1 MDPARRGEPFVNAIA
16 RPQTIMVD
24 PRYPLPV
31 QEPITPSRRVYDSSV
46 EDERLPAQGIQLG
59 RTTSRRKKAGEQGHT
74 QNLQGVDIL
83 PAAPDVPISP
93 RGPPVSYRDPYNNG
107 DVLPAR
113 SNSNKSFA
121 ARAGGTLDNVDPLLA
136 NSIAAHRMAVIE
148 KDRTPRSANSDQ
160 PSGPNYARNQKPIV
174 SSYSSTSVEPASPHH
189 SSIVTT
195 PRLLNPPLNGKRV
208 QPTLETNMPSA
219 EDKIGSPLSARRGT
233 RRQSAETSA
242 RRPEWA
248 PDRSPLQKL
257 EVKLNDIS
265 KEEKRARVQ
274 EAEQLLRESKAAAIT
289 TTQQSTTQ
297 RAVSERNSTRGDV
310 LEKRTPRSRVAS
322 ANEGRTYDDLE
333 RKNANRDKPQ
343 YTDVSVSQQR
353 DKSLEY
359 PSGSAEAT
367 QKRISRIPVRTG
379 SQTQSQQARRRS
391 TVAANSNYEDDRGV
405 RFQTDG
411 NGSASEEIIGRSDT
425 IRGTSESRR
434 PNNQA
439 QASRKASRSSS
450 NPGRD
455 VPEQQKQ
462 LYIERLD
469 IPQREDSAAA
479 YGGAPDPVS
488 GQRNRSHE
496 FVPKYEVPPQT
507 ASGITAR
514 QNIGF
519 GSRGDGAAREADH
532 HGHHISELLH
542 LNRHKSEQPGAAY
555 NAIPR
560 HLDDWRTGGVARL
573 ALADLTSNEEI
584 STTKNTWWERDG
596 LGSQR
601 RGSAGQ
607 RGELDSVIKDGSQ
620 EAGNGMV
627 QISSSDH
634 SAVLSTP
641 GVRVRNYIGTTESL
655 LKGHRL
661 HWLRQP
667 ASIIG
672 LYRCKSMQRTL
683 SSFYSYSCPELAEHD
698 PSHLS
703 HICKPYMSKELT
715 RSMRSIRVR
724 VPAVPTTFDPP
735 LFLKCGPLLRYTGLK
750 RDKLEQP
757 GSRGAS
763 VMERETWRGSVMIVT
778 IDSESTYSPI
788 PTLRLF
794 HQPMDL
800 LPPPP
805 QQVDGVGGEDLPSEY
820 VDPIAG
826 LPKMTR
832 SGGTVY
838 VKPVED
844 LDEGVDVSRIED
856 DDGLYEVTRTAN
868 VPTGYGKAD
877 ELLGRSP
884 HPILNKNKASQTN
897 NRRPGKFQE
906 VKAVRLHAE
915 RGVTFWRFNLE
926 VELGDNQAR
935 IAYRI
940 NKAASIGFW
949 VPARGQSMN
958 IMFHSCNGFSLSV
971 NPADFSGPD
980 PLWRD
985 VLNTHQTRPFHVM
998 LGGGDQIYNDAVMRQ
1013 TTLFQE
1019 WLNIKNPLRKHE
1031 AKFTP
1036 EMQNELETFYLER
1049 YSMWFSQ
1056 GLFGMANSQI
1066 PMVNLWDD
1074 HDMERTPERGM
1085 IADRFSA
1092 DIIDGFGSYPHHFM
1106 STPVFSGLGSI
1117 AFKYYMLFQHQS
1129 VVDEITADEP
1139 SWLLGASPGPYIN
1152 ELSRSLFMFLGKNIA
1167 FLGLDC
1173 RTERMREEILSGAS
1187 YDLAFERCRR
1197 EIVRGE
1203 TKHLIVLLG
1212 VPIAYP
1218 RLVWLENI
1226 LTSRVMDPIKAIGR
1240 MGMLGGFLNQFDGGV
1255 EILDDLDDHWT
1266 AKNHKEERNWFV
1278 EKLQD
1283 LAAEK
1288 SVRITILGG
1297 DVHLAAIG
1305 QFYSNPKLGIPKD
1318 QDPRYMPNVISS
1330 AIVNTPPPEMMGDIL
1345 NKRNKVHHLDH
1356 DTDEDM
1362 IPMFTHDVNG
1372 KVRNNKRLL
1381 PRRNWCSITEYLP
1394 GSTPPPTPPLSSS
1407 GASEEFLPQAP
1418 PNRLQRTLSLTRG
1431 DSRPGNLFRRLSL
1444 SQRRPSSPAYT
1455 PDEYHSPSA
1464 QAPPNRTSS
1473 DDYFTSQTKPTGTST
1488 NGLGLSRNVS
1498 APLPTRPISSFH
1510 RRPTNLSEKA
1520 ALKGGVI
1527 NPPEIN
1533 LEFGLDIK
1541 LNCEVHQKDPA
1552 GCTVPYRLLVPALWY
1567 RGGVEGLTAQERKP
1581 SLLKRL
1587 GSLRGPRGGFLRQGA
1602 REWGGT
1608 QSETGSESEGEAEN
1622 VRYGPG
1628 KLTKRNLSL
1637 RRNHND
1643 TQSNSQNHDHMPSPI
1658 TANMRTATQGQHQT
1672 QNGDT
1677 DAGSGGGYRYGNR
1690 QSASPRVTSPQSS
1703 GIEPGNPLMAN
1714 YQAVVPPQRK
1724 GSKIIPNTSNAT
1736 AEADMPV
1743 QRTRGQFDTG
1753 RNNKSFGASPG
1764 AVDEADASLQR
1775 VRSKLDTIGSY
1786 KSFGTPPA
1794 IADELDIPIS
1804 RTRSKFD
1811 ANGNSK
1817 FFGSPPPDSSPT
1829 ELSGPRRGSKFD
1841 TNGNSKFFGTANDV
1855 HSGGGGGYNGI
1866 EAYKDNNK
1874 VWDKLFRRGSRRGE

>member
-1 MDPARRGEPFVNAIA
+1 MDHTSRGETFGNVGA
-16 RPQTIMVD
+16 RPKTMLIDQ
-24 PRYPLPV
+24 RH
-31 QEPITPSRRVYDSSV
+31 ESSIGN
-46 EDERLPAQGIQLG
+46 ERPPGQDTQLG
-59 RTTSRRKKAGEQGHT
+59 RTPSRRKKAGEHNHT
-74 QNLQGVDIL
+74 RSSREIDIL

-93 RGPPVSYRDPYNNG
+93 RGPPVSYRVPYSNG
-107 DVLPAR
+107 DLLPAR

-121 ARAGGTLDNVDPLLA
+121 ARAGGTLDKVDPLLA
-136 NSIAAHRMAVIE
+136 NSITNNRMPAIE
-148 KDRTPRSANSDQ
+148 KNRLPRSANSDQ
-160 PSGPNYARNQKPIV
+160 PYGLTYAQVQQPV
-174 SSYSSTSVEPASPHH
+174 APSYSSSSVEPASTHN
-189 SSIVTT
+189 SSITTT
-195 PRLLNPPLNGKRV
+195 PRLLNPALDGKRV
-208 QPTLETNMPSA
+208 QPTLDTNISPT
-219 EDKIGSPLSARRGT
+219 EDKISSPLSARSRT
-233 RRQSAETSA
+233 RQKATETSQ
-242 RRPEWA
+242 RRTEWA

-274 EAEQLLRESKAAAIT
+274 EAEQLLRESKAAKAADI
-289 TTQQSTTQ
+289 SNAEPHEKQ
-297 RAVSERNSTRGDV
+297 RAVSERVSTRSKGFE
-310 LEKRTPRSRVAS
+310 EKRPRTRVVS
-322 ANEGRTYDDLE
+322 ANEAKAYEEVE
-333 RKNANRDKPQ
+333 RNAFNRDRPQ
-343 YTDVSVSQQR
+343 YADEGAVQQR
-353 DKSLEY
+353 DKSPK
-359 PSGSAEAT
+359 PSPVFPEAT
-367 QKRISRIPVRTG
+367 QKRISRIPIRTV

-391 TVAANSNYEDDRGV
+391 TATATSNHEDDRGV

-425 IRGTSESRR
+425 ILSTPQPHSPSNR
-434 PNNQA
+434 A
-439 QASRKASRSSS
+439 QAPRQSRSSS

-455 VPEQQKQ
+455 IPEQQKQ

-469 IPQREDSAAA
+469 IPQGEDSAVT
-479 YGGAPDPVS
+479 YGGVPDPVS
-488 GQRNRSHE
+488 GHQNRSHE
-496 FVPKYEVPPQT
+496 YAPKYEVPPQT

-514 QNIGF
+514 QKIGF
-519 GSRGDGAAREADH
+519 GSRADGIGHEADH
-532 HGHHISELLH
+532 QGHHFSELLH
-542 LNRHKSEQPGAAY
+542 LNRHKSGQMEATY
-555 NAIPR
+555 NATPR
-560 HLDDWRTGGVARL
+560 HLNDWRTGGVARL
-573 ALADLTSNEEI
+573 ALADLTSDEEI
-584 STTKNTWWERDG
+584 STTKSTWWEQDG
-596 LGSQR
+596 SKTR
-601 RGSAGQ
+601 SRGSAVQ
-607 RGELDSVIKDGSQ
+607 RGETDSSTIDGSQ

-627 QISSSDH
+627 QISFSDH
-634 SAVLSTP
+634 AAVLSTP
-641 GVRVRNYIGTTESL
+641 GLPIRKYIESTESL
-655 LKGHRL
+655 PRRHRSR
-661 HWLRQP
+661 WLRQP

-672 LYRCKSMQRTL
+672 LYRSKSMQRTL
-683 SSFYSYSCPELAEHD
+683 SSYYSYSCPELAEHD

-724 VPAVPTTFDPP
+724 APAVPTIFDPP

-750 RDKLEQP
+750 RDKLERP
-757 GSRGAS
+757 GSRNAS

-778 IDSESTYSPI
+778 IDSESTYSPV

-805 QQVDGVGGEDLPSEY
+805 QQFDGVGEEDLPSEY

-884 HPILNKNKASQTN
+884 HPILNKTRASQTN

-906 VKAVRLHAE
+906 VKGVRLHAE
-915 RGVTFWRFNLE
+915 RGVTFWRFNME

-985 VLNTHQTRPFHVM
+985 VLNAHQTRPFHVM

-1019 WLNIKNPLRKHE
+1019 WLGIKNPHRKHGAE
-1031 AKFTP
+1031 FTP
-1036 EMQNELETFYLER
+1036 DMQNELETFYLER
-1049 YSMWFSQ
+1049 YAMWFSQ

-1066 PMVNLWDD
+1066 PMINLWDD
-1074 HDMERTPERGM
+1074 H
-1085 IADRFSA
+1085 

-1106 STPVFSGLGSI
+1106 STPVFSGLGSV

-1129 VVDEITADEP
+1129 VVDEMTADEP

-1152 ELSRSLFMFLGKNIA
+1152 ELSRSVFMFLGKHVA

-1173 RTERMREEILSGAS
+1173 RTERMREEILSEAS

-1197 EIVRGE
+1197 EIVGGE

-1266 AKNHKEERNWFV
+1266 AKNHKAERNWFI

-1318 QDPRYMPNVISS
+1318 RDPRYMPNVISS

-1394 GSTPPPTPPLSSS
+1394 GSTPPATPPLSSA
-1407 GASEEFLPQAP
+1407 GASEESLHQRP

-1431 DSRPGNLFRRLSL
+1431 DSLPGSLFRRLSL

-1455 PDEYHSPSA
+1455 PDEYNSPSA
-1464 QAPPNRTSS
+1464 QASPNRTSS
-1473 DDYFTSQTKPTGTST
+1473 DGYFPAQAKPPDAGT

-1498 APLPTRPISSFH
+1498 APLPTRPSFH

-1527 NPPEIN
+1527 NPHETN
-1533 LEFGLDIK
+1533 LQFGLDIK

-1567 RGGVEGLTAQERKP
+1567 RGGVEGLTTQERKP
-1581 SLLKRL
+1581 SLLRRL
-1587 GSLRGPRGGFLRQGA
+1587 GSLRGYRGGIPRQHA
-1602 REWGGT
+1602 EERGGS
-1608 QSETGSESEGEAEN
+1608 QSEVGSESESESEN

-1628 KLTKRNLSL
+1628 KLTKQNPSL
-1637 RRNHND
+1637 RQNYNEP
-1643 TQSNSQNHDHMPSPI
+1643 QSRSQPQNLMASPVG
-1658 TANMRTATQGQHQT
+1658 ANTRIVHQGQYQT
-1672 QNGDT
+1672 QNRDT
-1677 DAGSGGGYRYGNR
+1677 LAGSRSGYNYGSG
-1690 QSASPRVTSPQSS
+1690 QSAFPRVMSPQSLS
-1703 GIEPGNPLMAN
+1703 IEPGNPLISN
-1714 YQAVVPPQRK
+1714 YQAVVPLQRNQ
-1724 GSKIIPNTSNAT
+1724 GKISPNTSNSI
-1736 AEADMPV
+1736 AEADPPV
-1743 QRTRGQFDTG
+1743 QRT
-1753 RNNKSFGASPG
+1753 KSKLDSGGNSKVFGALPG
-1764 AVDEADASLQR
+1764 AVDEANTSAQR
-1775 VRSKLDTIGSY
+1775 TRNKIDTNGSY
-1786 KSFGTPPA
+1786 KPFGTSPVTA
-1794 IADELDIPIS
+1794 EDGADIPIT

-1829 ELSGPRRGSKFD
+1829 DSISQRRGSKFD
-1841 TNGNSKFFGTANDV
+1841 TNGNSKFFGATNDV
-1855 HSGGGGGYNGI
+1855 QSGGGGGWNGI
-1866 EAYKDNNK
+1866 DAYKDSNK
-1874 VWDKLFRRGSRRGE
+1874 VWDRLFRRGSRRGE

>member
-1 MDPARRGEPFVNAIA
+1 MDYPMRGEAFGNAGA
-16 RPQTIMVD
+16 RPKTMLIE
-24 PRYPLPV
+24 PGYPLPGQGSV
-31 QEPITPSRRVYDSSV
+31 TPSRYVHESSM
-46 EDERLPAQGIQLG
+46 EDERPPGQQDTQLG
-59 RTTSRRKKAGEQGHT
+59 RTTSQRKKAGEHNHT
-74 QNLQGVDIL
+74 QSPREIDIL

-93 RGPPVSYRDPYNNG
+93 RGPPVSYRVPYSNG
-107 DVLPAR
+107 DILPAR

-121 ARAGGTLDNVDPLLA
+121 ARAGGTPDKVDPLLA
-136 NSIAAHRMAVIE
+136 NSLATHRMPAID
-148 KDRTPRSANSDQ
+148 KNRMPHSANSDQ
-160 PSGPNYARNQKPIV
+160 PYGLTYAQVQQPV
-174 SSYSSTSVEPASPHH
+174 APSYSSSNVEPASPHP
-189 SSIVTT
+189 SSIATT
-195 PRLLNPPLNGKRV
+195 PRLVNPALDRKRV
-208 QPTLETNMPSA
+208 QPALDTNISPVEAKVS
-219 EDKIGSPLSARRGT
+219 SPLSARSRT
-233 RRQSAETSA
+233 KRQATETSEH
-242 RRPEWA
+242 RTEWA

-274 EAEQLLRESKAAAIT
+274 EAEQLLRESKAAKAAGIT
-289 TTQQSTTQ
+289 TTEPREKQ
-297 RAVSERNSTRGDV
+297 RAVSERVSTRSKHFE
-310 LEKRTPRSRVAS
+310 EKKPRTRVVS
-322 ANEGRTYDDLE
+322 ANEAKLYDE
-333 RKNANRDKPQ
+333 VKHNTINKPQ
-343 YTDVSVSQQR
+343 YADEGTPQQG
-353 DKSLEY
+353 DKSLKS
-359 PSGSAEAT
+359 PPGSLEAT
-367 QKRISRIPVRTG
+367 QKRISRIPVRTV
-379 SQTQSQQARRRS
+379 SQTRSQEARRRS
-391 TVAANSNYEDDRGV
+391 TAAAPLSHEEDRGV

-425 IRGTSESRR
+425 ILGTPQLRSSFNR
-434 PNNQA
+434 A
-439 QASRKASRSSS
+439 QAPRQSGSSS

-455 VPEQQKQ
+455 IPEQQKQ

-469 IPQREDSAAA
+469 IPQGEDSAVT
-479 YGGAPDPVS
+479 YGGVPDPVS
-488 GQRNRSHE
+488 GHKTRSHE
-496 FVPKYEVPPQT
+496 YAPKYEVPPQT

-514 QNIGF
+514 QKIGF
-519 GSRGDGAAREADH
+519 GSRTDGVGHEADH
-532 HGHHISELLH
+532 HGHHVSELLH
-542 LNRHKSEQPGAAY
+542 LSRHKSGQTEATY
-555 NAIPR
+555 NVTPR
-560 HLDDWRTGGVARL
+560 HLNDWRTGGVARL
-573 ALADLTSNEEI
+573 ALADLTLDEEI
-584 STTKNTWWERDG
+584 STTKSTWWERDG
-596 LGSQR
+596 PKTKS
-601 RGSAGQ
+601 RGSVAQ
-607 RGELDSVIKDGSQ
+607 RGDMESSTNHEIQ

-627 QISSSDH
+627 PISSSDY
-634 SAVLSTP
+634 AVVLSAP
-641 GVRVRNYIGTTESL
+641 DFPVRKYIENPESL
-655 LKGHRL
+655 ARRHRSR
-661 HWLRQP
+661 WLRQP

-672 LYRCKSMQRTL
+672 LYRSKSMQRTL

-750 RDKLEQP
+750 RDKLDRV
-757 GSRGAS
+757 GSRNAS
-763 VMERETWRGSVMIVT
+763 VMDRETWRGSVMIVT
-778 IDSESTYSPI
+778 VDSESTYSPV

-805 QQVDGVGGEDLPSEY
+805 QQYDGVGEEDLPSEY

-884 HPILNKNKASQTN
+884 HPILNKSRATPTN

-906 VKAVRLHAE
+906 VKGVRLHVE
-915 RGVTFWRFNLE
+915 RGVTFWRFNME

-1019 WLNIKNPLRKHE
+1019 WLSIKNPHRKHE
-1031 AKFTP
+1031 AEFTT

-1066 PMVNLWDD
+1066 PMINMWDD
-1074 HDMERTPERGM
+1074 H
-1085 IADRFSA
+1085 

-1106 STPVFSGLGSI
+1106 STPVFSGLGSV

-1129 VVDEITADEP
+1129 VVDEMTADEP

-1152 ELSRSLFMFLGKNIA
+1152 ELSRSVFMFLGKHVA

-1173 RTERMREEILSGAS
+1173 RTERMREEILSEAS

-1266 AKNHKEERNWFV
+1266 AKNHKSERNWFV

-1283 LAAEK
+1283 FAAEK

-1305 QFYSNPKLGIPKD
+1305 QFYSNPKLRIPKD

-1394 GSTPPPTPPLSSS
+1394 GSTPPPTPPLSSA
-1407 GASEEFLPQAP
+1407 GVSEESLPQRP
-1418 PNRLQRTLSLTRG
+1418 QNRLQRTLSLTRG

-1455 PDEYHSPSA
+1455 PDEYNSPSA
-1464 QAPPNRTSS
+1464 QAPLGRTSS
-1473 DDYFTSQTKPTGTST
+1473 DGYFPSQPKPPDADT

-1527 NPPEIN
+1527 NPLEIN

-1567 RGGVEGLTAQERKP
+1567 QGGVEGLVTQERKP

-1587 GSLRGPRGGFLRQGA
+1587 GSLRGRKAGVSRQNAG
-1602 REWGGT
+1602 EWGGNR
-1608 QSETGSESEGEAEN
+1608 SETGSESESEAEN

-1628 KLTKRNLSL
+1628 KLTKRNPSL
-1637 RRNHND
+1637 RQNYNEPQSRGQ
-1643 TQSNSQNHDHMPSPI
+1643 TQDLVASPMVAE
-1658 TANMRTATQGQHQT
+1658 TRSVNQGQYQT
-1672 QNGDT
+1672 QNHNT
-1677 DAGSGGGYRYGNR
+1677 LSASRGGYNYGDG
-1690 QSASPRVTSPQSS
+1690 QSASPQVISPHSS
-1703 GIEPGNPLMAN
+1703 IEPGNPLISN
-1714 YQAVVPPQRK
+1714 YQAVVPPQRNR
-1724 GSKIIPNTSNAT
+1724 SKIYPNLSNPIVA
-1736 AEADMPV
+1736 ADPPV
-1743 QRTRGQFDTG
+1743 QRTMSKYDTG
-1753 RNNKSFGASPG
+1753 GNSKVFGASPG
-1764 AVDEADASLQR
+1764 AVVEANTSLQR
-1775 VRSKLDTIGSY
+1775 TRNKNDTNDGY
-1786 KSFGTPPA
+1786 KSFETPPVTA
-1794 IADELDIPIS
+1794 AGVDFPIT

-1829 ELSGPRRGSKFD
+1829 EISGQGRGSKFD
-1841 TNGNSKFFGTANDV
+1841 TNGDSKFFGATNDV
-1855 HSGGGGGYNGI
+1855 QSGGGSGYNGI
-1866 EAYKDNNK
+1866 DAYKDNNR
-1874 VWDKLFRRGSRRGE
+1874 VWDRLFRRGSRRGA

>member
-1 MDPARRGEPFVNAIA
+1 MDSTRRGEAFGNASA

-31 QEPITPSRRVYDSSV
+31 QVPITPSRHVHGSSIG
-46 EDERLPAQGIQLG
+46 DERVAAQDTQLG
-59 RTTSRRKKAGEQGHT
+59 RTTSRRKKAGEQGHA
-74 QNLQGVDIL
+74 QSPRAIEIL

-107 DVLPAR
+107 DILPAR

-121 ARAGGTLDNVDPLLA
+121 ERAGGTPDKVDPLLA
-136 NSIAAHRMAVIE
+136 NSVAANRLPAIQ
-148 KDRTPRSANSDQ
+148 KSRTPRSADSDQ
-160 PSGPNYARNQKPIV
+160 LYGLNYARLQQPIAP
-174 SSYSSTSVEPASPHH
+174 SYSSSSAEAASPHN
-189 SSIVTT
+189 SSIATT
-195 PRLLNPPLNGKRV
+195 PRLLNPALNGNRV
-208 QPTLETNMPSA
+208 QPTLNTNISPA
-219 EDKIGSPLSARRGT
+219 EDKTSSPLSARPGT
-233 RRQSAETSA
+233 RRQSAGTSE
-242 RRPEWA
+242 RRTEWA

-274 EAEQLLRESKAAAIT
+274 EAEQLLRESKAAKIAGINT
-289 TTQQSTTQ
+289 TGQPAKQ
-297 RAVSERNSTRGDV
+297 RAVSERTSTRNDG
-310 LEKRTPRSRVAS
+310 LEERTPRTRGVS
-322 ANEGRTYDDLE
+322 ANEARTYDDFAHNTVNPNK
-333 RKNANRDKPQ
+333 RQ
-343 YTDVSVSQQR
+343 YADEKVSQQR
-353 DKSLEY
+353 DKSFKG
-359 PSGSAEAT
+359 PPGSVEAIE
-367 QKRISRIPVRTG
+367 KRVSRIPVRTL
-379 SQTQSQQARRRS
+379 SQTQSQQTRRS
-391 TVAANSNYEDDRGV
+391 STAAATSNHEDDRGV

-411 NGSASEEIIGRSDT
+411 NGSASEVIIDRSDT
-425 IRGTSESRR
+425 IQDTTEQRSPPDRAPALTRER
-434 PNNQA
+434 
-439 QASRKASRSSS
+439 RSSS

-455 VPEQQKQ
+455 IPEQQKQ

-469 IPQREDSAAA
+469 IPQGEDSAAT
-479 YGGAPDPVS
+479 YGGVPDPVS
-488 GQRNRSHE
+488 GHQNRSHGYA
-496 FVPKYEVPPQT
+496 PKYEVPPQT

-514 QNIGF
+514 QKIGF
-519 GSRGDGAAREADH
+519 GSRADGVAHEADH
-532 HGHHISELLH
+532 RGHHVSELLH
-542 LNRHKSEQPGAAY
+542 LSRHKTEQTEAES
-555 NAIPR
+555 NATPR
-560 HLDDWRTGGVARL
+560 HLNDWRTGGVARL
-573 ALADLTSNEEI
+573 ALTDLTSDEEI
-584 STTKNTWWERDG
+584 STTKSTWWERDG
-596 LGSQR
+596 SGSKR
-601 RGSAGQ
+601 RGSAAQ
-607 RGELDSVIKDGSQ
+607 RGGLELSTNDGNQ
-620 EAGNGMV
+620 ETGNGMV
-627 QISSSDH
+627 HIPFSDR
-634 SAVLSTP
+634 SAVLSAP
-641 GVRVRNYIGTTESL
+641 GVRVRNYIGNTDSL
-655 LKGHRL
+655 PKRHRSR
-661 HWLRQP
+661 WLRQP

-672 LYRCKSMQRTL
+672 LYRSKSMQRTL
-683 SSFYSYSCPELAEHD
+683 SSVYSYSCPELAEHD
-698 PSHLS
+698 PSHIS
-703 HICKPYMSKELT
+703 HICKPYMSKLLT

-735 LFLKCGPLLRYTGLK
+735 LYLKCGPLLRYTGLK
-750 RDKLEQP
+750 RDKLERA
-757 GSRGAS
+757 GSRNAS
-763 VMERETWRGSVMIVT
+763 VMEHETWRGSVMIVT
-778 IDSESTYSPI
+778 VDSESTYSPV

-805 QQVDGVGGEDLPSEY
+805 QQFDGVGGEDLPSEY

-832 SGGTVY
+832 SGSTVY

-844 LDEGVDVSRIED
+844 LEEGVDVSRIED

-868 VPTGYGKAD
+868 VPTSYGKAD

-884 HPILNKNKASQTN
+884 HPILNKPRASQTN

-906 VKAVRLHAE
+906 VTGVRLHAE

-1019 WLNIKNPLRKHE
+1019 WLGIKNPHRKHE
-1031 AKFTP
+1031 AEFTP
-1036 EMQNELETFYLER
+1036 DMQNELETFYLER

-1066 PMVNLWDD
+1066 PMINLWDD
-1074 HDMERTPERGM
+1074 H
-1085 IADRFSA
+1085 

-1106 STPVFSGLGSI
+1106 STPVFSGLGSV

-1129 VVDEITADEP
+1129 VVDEMTADEP

-1152 ELSRSLFMFLGKNIA
+1152 ELSRSVFMFLGKHVA

-1173 RTERMREEILSGAS
+1173 RTERMREEILSEAS
-1187 YDLAFERCRR
+1187 YDLAFERCSR

-1266 AKNHKEERNWFV
+1266 AKNHKTERNWFV

-1394 GSTPPPTPPLSSS
+1394 GSTPPPTPPLSSA
-1407 GASEEFLPQAP
+1407 GASEEFLPQRP
-1418 PNRLQRTLSLTRG
+1418 QNRLQRTLSLTRG
-1431 DSRPGNLFRRLSL
+1431 ESRPGNIFRRLSL
-1444 SQRRPSSPAYT
+1444 SQRKPSSPAYT
-1455 PDEYHSPSA
+1455 PDEYNSPSA
-1464 QAPPNRTSS
+1464 QNPPSRIPS
-1473 DDYFTSQTKPTGTST
+1473 DGYFPSQTKPADAGT
-1488 NGLGLSRNVS
+1488 NGLGLTRNVS
-1498 APLPTRPISSFH
+1498 APIPTRPINSFH

-1527 NPPEIN
+1527 NPHEIN

-1567 RGGVEGLTAQERKP
+1567 RGGVEGLTTQERKP

-1587 GSLRGPRGGFLRQGA
+1587 GSLRGPKRGVSQQGA
-1602 REWGGT
+1602 GEWGGT
-1608 QSETGSESEGEAEN
+1608 QSEIASDSESEAEN
-1622 VRYGPG
+1622 MRYGPG
-1628 KLTKRNLSL
+1628 KLTKRNPSL
-1637 RRNHND
+1637 R
-1643 TQSNSQNHDHMPSPI
+1643 QNYNEPQPRGQIQDRMVSPI
-1658 TANMRTATQGQHQT
+1658 TANTRTATQGQYTT
-1672 QNGDT
+1672 QNHDT
-1677 DAGSGGGYRYGNR
+1677 DAGSGRANIHGYR
-1690 QSASPRVTSPQSS
+1690 QSASPQVTTPYSS
-1703 GIEPGNPLMAN
+1703 NIEPGNPLMSN
-1714 YQAVVPPQRK
+1714 YQAVVPLQRNQ
-1724 GSKIIPNTSNAT
+1724 SKISPNPSIAT
-1736 AEADMPV
+1736 AEADPPL
-1743 QRTRGQFDTG
+1743 QRTGSKFNSG
-1753 RNNKSFGASPG
+1753 GNSKSFGASPG
-1764 AVDEADASLQR
+1764 AVDEANISMQR
-1775 VRSKLDTIGSY
+1775 TRSKIDTNGGY
-1786 KSFGTPPA
+1786 KSFGTTPVT
-1794 IADELDIPIS
+1794 ADEVDILIS

-1829 ELSGPRRGSKFD
+1829 EISGQRRGSKFD
-1841 TNGNSKFFGTANDV
+1841 TNGNSEFFGATNDAPN
-1855 HSGGGGGYNGI
+1855 GGGGGYNGI

-1874 VWDKLFRRGSRRGE
+1874 VWDKLFRRGSRRGA